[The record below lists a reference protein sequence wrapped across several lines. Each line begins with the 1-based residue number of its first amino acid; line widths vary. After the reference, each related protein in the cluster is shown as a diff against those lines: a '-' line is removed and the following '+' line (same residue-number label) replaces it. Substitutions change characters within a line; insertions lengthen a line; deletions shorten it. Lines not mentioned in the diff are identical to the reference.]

1 MGNTGK
7 RNAPWYRTP
16 VDHTTLKHLV
26 QTNDRIGLVY
36 LGGFV
41 AALGC
46 SGYLAF
52 LSIDTLWSIPAF
64 LTYGGVWVFATTIV
78 HETSHGTAFRSRWLN
93 ETVLFLAGVLV
104 QQTPTGL
111 RWTHIRHHNYTA
123 MVDKDVELVLA
134 NPLSWRGFLWGQ
146 LCDVNSIFY
155 YVKLVVL
162 LSIGQPDQEH
172 RDCLSKM
179 ALRRACW
186 EARAFLLLYTLVILW
201 SILLQTWWPV
211 LIFLC
216 PRIAGAPVHGVILAT
231 QHIGLAQNARDHRMT
246 TRTMLVNPLLRF
258 IYWNMNYHI
267 EHHMYRM
274 VPFHALPALHNEIKH
289 DCPQPT
295 RGVHGALKEMFDTV
309 TRQQFDP
316 NYSLPRVINSS

>member
-1 MGNTGK
+1 MSNTPKG
-7 RNAPWYRTP
+7 RAPWYRTP
-16 VDHTTLKHLV
+16 VDHTTLKRLV

-41 AALGC
+41 VALGF

-52 LSIDTLWSIPAF
+52 LSINTLWSIPAF
-64 LTYGGVWVFATTIV
+64 LTYGGGWVFATSIV
-78 HETSHGTAFRSRWLN
+78 HETCHGTAFRSHWLN
-93 ETVLFLAGVLV
+93 ETVLFLSGALV

-111 RWTHIRHHNYTA
+111 RWTHARHHNHTGMA
-123 MVDKDVELVLA
+123 DKDVELVLT

-155 YVKLVVL
+155 YAKLVVL

-172 RDCLSKM
+172 RDCLSKI
-179 ALRRACW
+179 ALRRTCW
-186 EARAFLLLYTLVILW
+186 EARAFLLVYTLVILW
-201 SILLQTWWPV
+201 SILLHTWWPV
-211 LIFLC
+211 LIFLF
-216 PRIAGAPVHGVILAT
+216 PRITGAPVHGVILAT
-231 QHIGLAQNARDHRMT
+231 QHIGLAQNARDYRMT

-258 IYWNMNYHI
+258 VYWNMNYHI

-289 DCPQPT
+289 DCPPPT
-295 RGVHGALKEMFDTV
+295 RGVHAALKEMFDTV
-309 TRQQFDP
+309 ARQQFAPD
-316 NYSLPRVINSS
+316 YSLPRVINSP